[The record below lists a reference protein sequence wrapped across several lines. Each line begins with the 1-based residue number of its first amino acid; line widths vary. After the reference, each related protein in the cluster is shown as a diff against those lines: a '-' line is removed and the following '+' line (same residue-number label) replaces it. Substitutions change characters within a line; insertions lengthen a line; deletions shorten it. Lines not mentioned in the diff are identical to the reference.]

1 MGSFVFVRYFCSTS
15 SGCRK
20 QKNNGKWD
28 SRNKDILEHNEV
40 NFGLTKTRL
49 LDAFLPFFFY
59 FREKLDNF
67 DGIF

>member
-49 LDAFLPFFFY
+49 LDAFHICPTLY
-59 FREKLDNF
+59 VVKN
-67 DGIF
+67 